1 MKSSRK
7 RTAKDATPP
16 EPRRVLQIYDAEKQR
31 QFAHFS
37 AEDKLNWLAA
47 INELYW
53 AAKLRRR

>member
-1 MKSSRK
+1 
-7 RTAKDATPP
+7 
-16 EPRRVLQIYDAEKQR
+16 VLQIYDAEKQR